1 MPWAVVGGA
10 VAAGGALGAS
20 SIGAGAAKDAANAQ
34 ITAANQAS
42 QLEQARFNQTTGMVQ
57 PYVDAGTNALS
68 QLQKIL
74 GIGPGAGGPT
84 SPILQMLGIGGP
96 GGTGAGN
103 IDPRTFQG
111 SPGYQYQLQQG
122 TNAVTNATAF
132 NPGGNALR
140 ALQGVGQQ
148 TANQNFNQYLGNA
161 SGAWNN
167 LIQQITGVAGNG
179 QNAAFKLGAM
189 GQDVA
194 SGIGAN
200 TIGAG
205 SAGAAGIMGGANA
218 TAGGM
223 NSSIQAILTALQNPQ
238 AQSGL
243 RGLFGDGTSPAYSTL
258 DPTGQSIAPNTW
270 SAQPDSYYLP
280 GGAGFTGG

>member
-1 MPWAVVGGA
+1 MPWAIAGA
-10 VAAGGALGAS
+10 GIAAAGALGSAE
-20 SIGAGAAKDAANAQ
+20 IGAGASKSAAGAQ
-34 ITAANQAS
+34 TTAANTAS
-42 QLEQARFNQTTGMVQ
+42 QLEQRRFDQTTSMAQ
-57 PYVDAGTNALS
+57 PYVDAGGNALS
-68 QLQKIL
+68 QLQKL
-74 GIGPGAGGPT
+74 LNIGPGATGGGAS
-84 SPILQMLGIGGP
+84 SPILQMLGIGTP
-96 GGTGAGN
+96 GGAGT

-111 SPGYQYQLQQG
+111 SPGYQYALQQG

-167 LIQQITGVAGNG
+167 LIQDVSGVAGNG

-194 SGIGAN
+194 SGIGGN

-205 SAGAAGIMGGANA
+205 NAGAAGIMGGANA
-218 TAGGM
+218 TGGGM
-223 NSSIQAILTALQNPQ
+223 NSAIQALLTAMQNPQ
-238 AQSGL
+238 AQGGL
-243 RGLFGDGTSPAYSTL
+243 KRLFGDGSAPSYSTL
-258 DPTGQSIAPNTW
+258 DPTGQSVGAYPGQG
-270 SAQPDSYYLP
+270 QPDSFFLP
-280 GGAGFTGG
+280 GGGGYAG